1 MTVDIKIADYN
12 YNLPDSRIA
21 KFPVAERDHSKL
33 LVYNKGNIQ
42 EDVFYNIGNYLPKGE
57 LMVFNN
63 TKVIRA
69 RMHFRKET
77 GALIEIFLLE
87 PYLPADYEQMF
98 QSRGKCQ
105 WLCLI
110 GNKKKWKEGELSQKL
125 TAPSTQSARVPSTQ
139 AAPVLEASA
148 SGIVTL
154 SARYIAPH
162 ATAHIVEFSWQS
174 SPLSVEGV
182 EEVSFA
188 EIVDLA
194 GELPIPPYLNRDTEQ
209 SDLTT
214 YQTVYSKIKG
224 SVAAP
229 TAGLHFTSDVL
240 SRLDSLGIERDEVTL
255 HVGAGTFKPVKSENV
270 ADHEMHAEHFA
281 VRLSTI
287 QNLIKHDGK
296 AIAVGTTSVR
306 TLESLYYIGVQIYKN
321 AECRTQNTESSCAP
335 NNSAFSIQNS
345 SLEFGVSQWEPYQ
358 PEANDVSPLDALKA
372 IESYLLENNLD
383 TLLASTQIIITPAG
397 YEYKIVK
404 QLVTNFHQP
413 QSTLLLL
420 VSALIGNKW
429 HEVYDYALSHDFRFL
444 SYGDSSLLI
453 P

>member
-1 MTVDIKIADYN
+1 MSVDIKIADYN
-12 YNLPDSRIA
+12 YNLPDERIA
-21 KFPVAERDHSKL
+21 KFPVAERDRSKL

-42 EDVFYNIGNYLPKGE
+42 EDTFYNIGNYLPKGE

-110 GNKKKWKEGELSQKL
+110 GNKKKWKDGELSQKL
-125 TAPSTQSARVPSTQ
+125 
-139 AAPVLEASA
+139 A
-148 SGIVTL
+148 SGVITL

-162 ATAHIVEFSWQS
+162 ATSQIVEFSWDS
-174 SPLSVEGV
+174 DH
-182 EEVSFA
+182 SFA

-194 GELPIPPYLNRDTEQ
+194 GELPIPPYLNRDTEK

-229 TAGLHFTSDVL
+229 TAGLHFTPAVL
-240 SRLDSLGIERDEVTL
+240 SGLDSLGIERDEVTL

-281 VRLSTI
+281 VSLSTI
-287 QNLIKHDGK
+287 QNLIKHGGK

-306 TLESLYYIGVQIYKN
+306 TLESLYYIGAQIYKMQN
-321 AECRTQNTESSCAP
+321 AECRMQNWNNSECRMQNSELSGAADDSAFSIQHSALNKAQP
-335 NNSAFSIQNS
+335 NSAFSILHS
-345 SLEFGVSQWEPYQ
+345 AFEFKVSQWEPYQ
-358 PEANDVSPLDALKA
+358 PGANEVPALDALKA
-372 IESYLLENNLD
+372 IEGYLLDNKLD
-383 TLLASTQIIITPAG
+383 TLHASTQIIITPAG
-397 YEYKIVK
+397 YDYKIVK
-404 QLVTNFHQP
+404 MLVTNFHQP

-420 VSALIGNKW
+420 VSALIGDKW
-429 HEVYDYALSHDFRFL
+429 HEVYDYALAHDFRFL